1 MKYVFERGQK
11 ISNWESCPCGN
22 KSEMYCICEGTYDT
36 REHDSE
42 SSEYAISHYKVLRC
56 PSCEQI
62 LILRYVTGG
71 IDLGEPESRYV
82 DYERQVLYTPS
93 KPRHHS
99 IPSVIA
105 DVVAQAEKVIPTSP
119 RAGFILCRAALE
131 QICEDHNI
139 SGRNLKK
146 RLDTLLEI
154 SNLSDDLREIMH
166 GIRDI
171 GNKLAHNSQES
182 LPKEISQDEAE
193 ILIGL
198 VDYVLN
204 RLYVDKART
213 QEAINELNAL
223 KEKVNPNSQKTQAP
237 DNPF

>member
-99 IPSVIA
+99 IPPIIA

-119 RAGFILCRAALE
+119 RAGFILCRAAL
-131 QICEDHNI
+131 
-139 SGRNLKK
+139 
-146 RLDTLLEI
+146 
-154 SNLSDDLREIMH
+154 
-166 GIRDI
+166 
-171 GNKLAHNSQES
+171 
-182 LPKEISQDEAE
+182 
-193 ILIGL
+193 LIF
-198 VDYVLN
+198 V
-204 RLYVDKART
+204 
-213 QEAINELNAL
+213 
-223 KEKVNPNSQKTQAP
+223 
-237 DNPF
+237 